1 VDVWVLWIG
10 DLLCSHRSPSHTAAE
25 GTGSEGRPLTCDHA
39 AVPDSRSPARV
50 LSIKCPVSIIGVS
63 CNLKFYLSLA
73 MDLPAKCPL
82 WWLHKAPRWSKC
94 TSEKAAVLIVGAVL
108 SELAHTGSGTLIGT
122 ISSQQQQVGSLKL
135 VMLEY
140 LLHGNWQQL

>member
-1 VDVWVLWIG
+1 
-10 DLLCSHRSPSHTAAE
+10 
-25 GTGSEGRPLTCDHA
+25 
-39 AVPDSRSPARV
+39 
-50 LSIKCPVSIIGVS
+50 
-63 CNLKFYLSLA
+63 
-73 MDLPAKCPL
+73 
-82 WWLHKAPRWSKC
+82 
-94 TSEKAAVLIVGAVL
+94 VGAVL